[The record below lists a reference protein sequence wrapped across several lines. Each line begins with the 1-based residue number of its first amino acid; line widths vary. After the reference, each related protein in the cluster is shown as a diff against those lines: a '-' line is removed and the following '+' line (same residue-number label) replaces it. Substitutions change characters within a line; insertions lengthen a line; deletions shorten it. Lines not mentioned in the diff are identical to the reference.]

1 MAISWLQ
8 AYGILTKMKD
18 DVLSTIQGDTIY
30 NPYERVDNIA
40 KVRSSIKT
48 QIRGALSISH
58 LIPPFIL
65 IVIGLFVSLLAFC
78 VEKYQ
83 KKLPRAKKDS
93 LNHNI
98 WAIRTKHII
107 VI

>member
-8 AYGILTKMKD
+8 AYGVLTKMEG

-40 KVRSSIKT
+40 IVRSSIKT
-48 QIRGALSISH
+48 QIREALSISH

-83 KKLPRAKKDS
+83 KKLLRAKKDS